1 MTRRWSGTR
10 AAIVN
15 MALRVSPSGPGSV
28 RKSAGV
34 DRRSHNRAIA
44 SSLGRAAGN
53 EAPNDGE
60 DGDED
65 SDSGKDEYL
74 HLENAARMVWRRLNP
89 HNVDK
94 QNGNTTM
101 AGAIGAASDGF
112 LERLQA
118 GRIPAPLSAASLDD
132 AGLNRAALAGL
143 FESQLT
149 SRALDLQARR
159 LGSERRGYYSIGSSG
174 HEGNAALAHVLRID
188 DMAFLHYRSGAF
200 YLERA
205 RQCPGETPIW
215 NMALSFTASAEDPI
229 SGGRHK
235 VIGSKSLFIPPQ
247 TSTIAS
253 HLPKAMGAAFSIAL
267 ARTQKKSDAP
277 LPLDAVVYCSFGDAS
292 ANHSTAQGAINAAAL
307 TAYRGLPLP
316 LIFACEDNGIGIS
329 VKTPE
334 GWVAANYGARAGLRY
349 VFGDARDIVDAV
361 RAGREAERCARGAR
375 KPVFLHLRTVRL
387 MGHAGS
393 DIETGYRDR
402 NEINVEADQDPLL
415 HSARRMMEVT
425 GVSLTDIETLYT
437 DITARVRRAMDA
449 ACDRPKLTSAPEV
462 IGPLAPAKKTA
473 IRRTAKT
480 IDGAP
485 DDSRA
490 KREPQHLSR
499 LISLAL
505 ADEMTKD
512 RNIVVFGEDVAKK
525 GGVYGATTRLQ
536 QKFGPARVFDTL
548 LDEQSILGLGIGLAH
563 NGFIP
568 VPEIQFLA
576 YVHNAEDQLR
586 GEAASLSFF
595 SNGQYA
601 NPMVVR
607 IAGLAYQKGFG
618 GHFHNDN
625 SVAVFRDIPG
635 IILACPSSG
644 AEAVLMM
651 REAFRLA
658 REEGRVVVFLE
669 PIALYGTKD
678 IVEGDGA
685 MTAVYN
691 EIDGAASLGEPNIIG
706 DGRDLAIVTYG
717 NGTYLSQRAV
727 HRLADA
733 GVSARIID
741 LRWLTPLPIDAVID
755 AIGNRRNVLIVDECR
770 KTGGPAEEIIAQF
783 ADHGLSYNL
792 KRIAGEDT
800 FIPLGPAA
808 DTVLVSE
815 EGIFNAAMTLLGVT
829 SGKAAE

>member
-1 MTRRWSGTR
+1 MVKILSS
-10 AAIVN
+10 ASA
-15 MALRVSPSGPGSV
+15 SGPGGP

-34 DRRSHNRAIA
+34 ERRRQSKASA
-44 SSLGRAAGN
+44 SSLGCAAGRG
-53 EAPNDGE
+53 APNAGKGNNFGKGE
-60 DGDED
+60 
-65 SDSGKDEYL
+65 YP
-74 HLENAARMVWRRLNP
+74 HLEKTARMVWRRPNP
-89 HNVDK
+89 HRVNK

-112 LERLQA
+112 LERLKA
-118 GRIPAPLSAASLDD
+118 GRIPAALSTARLDD
-132 AGLNRAALAGL
+132 AGLSRFDLSGL
-143 FESQLT
+143 FESQLA

-159 LGSERRGYYSIGSSG
+159 LGAERRGFYSIGSSG

-205 RQCPGETPIW
+205 RQLPGETPIW
-215 NMALSFTASAEDPI
+215 NMALSFVASSEDPI

-235 VIGSKSLFIPPQ
+235 VLGSKSLFIPPQ

-267 ARTQKKSDAP
+267 ARTQKKQDAA
-277 LPLDAVVYCSFGDAS
+277 LPRDGVVYCSFGDAS

-316 LIFACEDNGIGIS
+316 LIFTCEDNGIGIS

-334 GWVAANYGARAGLRY
+334 GWVAANYGARPGLRY
-349 VFGDARDIVDAV
+349 IAGDARDIVDAV
-361 RAGREAERCARGAR
+361 RASREAERCARALR

-402 NEINVEADQDPLL
+402 AEINAEADHDPLL
-415 HSARRMMEVT
+415 HSARRMMEET
-425 GVSLTDIETLYT
+425 GASLTEIETLYT
-437 DITARVRRAMDA
+437 DITARVRRAMEA
-449 ACDRPKLTSAPEV
+449 ACDRPKLTSAPDV
-462 IGPLAPAKKTA
+462 MAPLVPPKKFSVRRPAKM
-473 IRRTAKT
+473 
-480 IDGAP
+480 IDSAP

-505 ADEMTKD
+505 ADEMEKD
-512 RNIVVFGEDVAKK
+512 RNIVVFGEDVARK

-548 LDEQSILGLGIGLAH
+548 LDEQSILGLGLGLAH

-644 AEAVLMM
+644 AEAVRMM

-658 REEGRVVVFLE
+658 REEGRVVIFLE

-678 IVEGDGA
+678 IIDSDGA
-685 MTAVYN
+685 MTAVFDD
-691 EIDGAASLGEPNIIG
+691 IDGGAAFGEPNIIG

-717 NGTYLSQRAV
+717 NGTYLSQRAA
-727 HRLADA
+727 HRLKDA
-733 GVSARIID
+733 GIRARIID
-741 LRWLTPLPIDAVID
+741 LRWLTPLPIDAIID
-755 AIGNRRNVLIVDECR
+755 AIGSRRNVLIVDECR

-792 KRIAGEDT
+792 KRISGEDT

-815 EGIFNAAMTLLGVT
+815 DAISAAAMTLLGVT
-829 SGKAAE
+829 AGKAAE